1 VPDGGIDQT
10 ASLQEA
16 TDKAAQSGTPFFL
29 PPGDYTTSKLTL
41 KSGTEIEGV
50 PGKSVLHYNG
60 GSTLISIENGTNI
73 RLTGLT
79 LWGEAKPLDG
89 GAPLI
94 AESVKG
100 LNPV

>member
-1 VPDGGIDQT
+1 VPGGGNRPDSKPSGSNAQGGIVGY
-10 ASLQEA
+10 S
-16 TDKAAQSGTPFFL
+16 FL

-41 KSGTEIEGV
+41 KSGTEIQGV

-79 LWGEAKPLDG
+79 LWSEAKPLDG
-89 GAPLI
+89 GVPLI
-94 AESVKG
+94 VESVKG